1 MKFQEHFIPD
11 REIAINE
18 SITEFKDKISFLTY
32 NLNKQPIKQEI
43 CIYMLSDIYIYIGCY
58 TYLLRKR

>member
-11 REIAINE
+11 REINE

-43 CIYMLSDIYIYIGCY
+43 CIYVIRHIYI
-58 TYLLRKR
+58 